1 MSERRGS
8 KAGHGSWPRELTTRV
23 LPNVQVPDHVPGPFA
38 ILSESVFVSSPLEF
52 EPHEHPLHELV
63 WVRGGTMTVRLSDSV
78 VTVPDGYALWIPEG
92 TVHSG
97 RTTAKTTLFDALF
110 DPQRSPIGFTTPM
123 TVEVTPVLASLLA
136 YLEDTELTDEAR
148 LRAEAVVFDVL
159 IPAEQQLSLRVPHV
173 ERLDP
178 IVTALLT
185 DPADDRPLEDWAE
198 LAGVSE
204 RTVARLFRTH
214 TGLSLTQW
222 RQVLRIHHAL
232 SLLTEGRTVQEVSE
246 LAGYAQA
253 STFIASFKRVMGTTP
268 GALFGAA
275 PSKRT

>member
-1 MSERRGS
+1 MSERAGAE
-8 KAGHGSWPRELTTRV
+8 AGHGSWPRELTTRV
-23 LPNVQVPDHVPGPFA
+23 LPDVQVADEVPGPFA
-38 ILSESVFVSSPLEF
+38 ILSESVFVASPLEF

-63 WVRGGTMTVRLSDSV
+63 WVRGGTMTVRLAESI
-78 VTVPDGYALWIPEG
+78 VTVPDGYALWIPAG

-97 RTTAKTTLFDALF
+97 RTTARTTLFDALF
-110 DPQRSPIGFTTPM
+110 DPQRSPIGFTAPM
-123 TVEVTPVLASLLA
+123 TIEVTPVLASLLS
-136 YLEDTELTDEAR
+136 YLEGTALTDDAR

-159 IPAEQQLSLRVPHV
+159 APADQQLSLRVPHV
-173 ERLDP
+173 ARLEP
-178 IVTALLT
+178 IVTALLADPT
-185 DPADDRPLEDWAE
+185 DNRSLEEWAE

-214 TGLSLTQW
+214 TGLTASQW

-246 LAGYAQA
+246 LTGYAQA

-268 GALFGAA
+268 GALFGTPA
-275 PSKRT
+275 RG